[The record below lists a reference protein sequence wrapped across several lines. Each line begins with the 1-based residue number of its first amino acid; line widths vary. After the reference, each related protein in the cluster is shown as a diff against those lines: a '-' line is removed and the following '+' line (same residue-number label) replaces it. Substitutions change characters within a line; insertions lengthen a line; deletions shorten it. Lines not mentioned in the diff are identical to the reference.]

1 MGSKRAQRR
10 RADLYGCQHGPTRPC
25 GVCVPPQPTLRPAP
39 SPSPRP
45 FTSFHQA
52 SWRIGQGNW
61 WGSFKTDSPRENS
74 RRRGL
79 ETELKS
85 AIYCKKLEK
94 PQTLRESGGGSGSAG
109 CGTAW
114 AHDRGCLWETRQG
127 SMHRWARCPPSG
139 VFQICPAG
147 GSTGSCSVVV
157 GPSFAWA
164 WGCLGPT
171 GAKWGGRRLCSFV
184 CSQEYPHSAFYP
196 MFGDTLE
203 HACLTR
209 LNEWGL
215 ELQRV
220 STALRVKQ
228 RLELTESLGHWREG
242 LAQGRGKDL
251 RAKPRSR
258 HHPTYPSRSQVLAGQ
273 QGPKWP
279 VTQRC
284 ATTAASSPPAQC
296 RSTHRWPPVTSLH
309 QHSPTCFCS
318 SFRCLSA
325 LLSPSSAWLAHAW
338 WAACR
343 WCYRPAFPQ
352 LHNCFL
358 ST

>member
-1 MGSKRAQRR
+1 
-10 RADLYGCQHGPTRPC
+10 
-25 GVCVPPQPTLRPAP
+25 
-39 SPSPRP
+39 
-45 FTSFHQA
+45 
-52 SWRIGQGNW
+52 
-61 WGSFKTDSPRENS
+61 
-74 RRRGL
+74 
-79 ETELKS
+79 
-85 AIYCKKLEK
+85 
-94 PQTLRESGGGSGSAG
+94 
-109 CGTAW
+109 
-114 AHDRGCLWETRQG
+114 
-127 SMHRWARCPPSG
+127 MHRWARCPPSG

-251 RAKPRSR
+251 RAKPCSR

-273 QGPKWP
+273 QGPTP
-279 VTQRC
+279 TC
-284 ATTAASSPPAQC
+284 NTALRHHCSLLSSCTMQKHPPMTPCNQPPPAQPHLLLQFFQVPF
-296 RSTHRWPPVTSLH
+296 SPPFPCKCLACTRLVSSLQMVLPTSF
-309 QHSPTCFCS
+309 SP
-318 SFRCLSA
+318 A
-325 LLSPSSAWLAHAW
+325 P
-338 WAACR
+338 
-343 WCYRPAFPQ
+343 
-352 LHNCFL
+352 
-358 ST
+358 